1 MSCKKKCG
9 KCGDCKPFKKDEQGP
24 RGFRGAT
31 GGTGRTGPTGP
42 CCTGP
47 TGPGG
52 GATGPTGPGGGTG
65 PTGPGGGT
73 GPTGAAGTGAVIP
86 FGATAI
92 VALSD
97 VLGADVGFGTS
108 QGIAINVDG
117 NGTDLLAFDAPRPG
131 TLRNLYVTISTLL
144 AAPLTGALTAEI
156 YVNDFDTGLAVTF
169 PLGTASGTTLADI
182 VNQVAVNPGDRI
194 ALRLTTDG
202 VIAAGLNV
210 SAGIE
215 YV

>member
-65 PTGPGGGT
+65 PTG
-73 GPTGAAGTGAVIP
+73 AAGTGAVIP
-86 FGATAI
+86 FAASAI

-108 QGIAINVDG
+108 QSIAINVDG
-117 NGTDLLAFDAPRPG
+117 NGLDLLAFDAPRPG
-131 TLRNLYVTISTLL
+131 TLRNLYVTISTLGGL
-144 AAPLTGALTAEI
+144 PLTGDLTAEI
-156 YVNDFDTGLAVTF
+156 YVNDSDTGLAVTF

>member
-1 MSCKKKCG
+1 MSCCKKKCG
-9 KCGDCKPFKKDEQGP
+9 KCDECKSFNEQGP

-31 GGTGRTGPTGP
+31 GSTGPTGP

-47 TGPGG
+47 TGPEGPEGPEGSEGPEGPEGPGG
-52 GATGPTGPGGGTG
+52 PTGPTGDAGT
-65 PTGPGGGT
+65 P
-73 GPTGAAGTGAVIP
+73 GTGAVIP

-108 QGIAINVDG
+108 QSIVINVDG
-117 NGTDLLAFDAPRPG
+117 DGDDLLAFDAPRPG
-131 TLRNLYVTISTLL
+131 TLQNLYVTISTLL
-144 AAPLTGALTAEI
+144 AVPLDGELTAEI
-156 YVNDFDTGLAVTF
+156 YVDDSPTGLAVTF
-169 PLGTASGTTLADI
+169 PIATVSGTTLSDL
-182 VNQVAVNPGDRI
+182 VNQVAVLPGERI
-194 ALRLTTDG
+194 ALRLTTDTE
-202 VIAAGLNV
+202 IAAGLTV